1 MQQERLQFLFDRYVS
16 REASNA
22 EERELMEMVVA
33 PANKG
38 LLMNILRTYMHDELP
53 LSLPS
58 DTAEETLLAFIREE
72 RKGPQGGVVRMRWWM
87 IAAASIIVLLAT
99 FLLSQS
105 RRHTA
110 VVTRHELAAADVP
123 AGHSGAVLTLGNG
136 QVIQLDAA
144 GNGAL
149 AAQGKVTI
157 SKSADVVSYKLSG
170 HESGPVVYNTL
181 STPRGRHMSMVLADG
196 TQVWLNAASS
206 IRFPSAFTNGTR
218 HVEVT
223 GEVYFEVAKVFSPD
237 GKHRLPFTVAA
248 GNTSIEVLGT
258 HFNVNAY
265 TDEPTVSTTLLEG
278 AVKVR
283 KERQEVGLLPGQQS
297 VLGQDGHLTVNTHVN
312 TAEIMAW
319 KEGYFHFEST
329 TLAAALRQFS
339 RWYDVDIVFE
349 GKLPEDK
356 IFAIIKR
363 SNSLSTVLKALQT
376 TNTHF
381 KIDKELTTGAGKK
394 LIISMN

>member
-1 MQQERLQFLFDRYVS
+1 MQQERLQYLFDRYIK
-16 REASNA
+16 REASER
-22 EERELMEMVVA
+22 EENELMEMVIQ

-38 LLMNILRTYMHDELP
+38 LLMKLLQASMYEEVP
-53 LSLPS
+53 LTVPS
-58 DTAEETLLAFIREE
+58 DAVEEALLAFIR
-72 RKGPQGGVVRMRWWM
+72 RAHVNRRRGGMHGRWWM
-87 IAAASIIVLLAT
+87 VAAASIVVLLTT
-99 FLLSQS
+99 FFLFQH
-105 RRHTA
+105 RRHSSITE
-110 VVTRHELAAADVP
+110 HELALADVP
-123 AGHSGAVLTLGNG
+123 AGHAGAVLTLGNG
-136 QVIQLDAA
+136 KVIQLDAA

-157 SKSADVVSYKLSG
+157 SKSADVVSYTSSG

-181 STPRGRHMSMVLADG
+181 STPRGRHMSIVLADG

-206 IRFPSAFTNGTR
+206 IRFPSAFTGKER

-223 GEVYFEVAKVFSPD
+223 GEVYFEVAKAFTPD
-237 GKHRLPFTVAA
+237 GNRRLPFTVTARDM
-248 GNTSIEVLGT
+248 TIEVLGT

-265 TDEPTVSTTLLEG
+265 TDEPFASTTLLEG

-283 KERQEVGLLPGQQS
+283 KEGEEVGLVPGQQS
-297 VLGQDGHLTVNTHVN
+297 VMGQDGHLTVNKHVN

-339 RWYDVDIVFE
+339 RWYDVDIVVD
-349 GKLPEDK
+349 GTVPEDK

-363 SNSLSTVLKALQT
+363 SNSLATVLKALQT

-381 KIDKELTTGAGKK
+381 KIEEGPVTGTGKK
-394 LIISMN
+394 LIITMQ